1 MLHLYVTLSSG
12 VAEASEE
19 RDEALYQLLNHAD
32 KALYRARGEGR
43 NQVNVFNGE
52 KGEMIEAP

>member
-19 RDEALYQLLNHAD
+19 RDETLYQLLNHAD
-32 KALYRARGEGR
+32 KALYRAKGEGR

-52 KGEMIEAP
+52 KREMIEAP